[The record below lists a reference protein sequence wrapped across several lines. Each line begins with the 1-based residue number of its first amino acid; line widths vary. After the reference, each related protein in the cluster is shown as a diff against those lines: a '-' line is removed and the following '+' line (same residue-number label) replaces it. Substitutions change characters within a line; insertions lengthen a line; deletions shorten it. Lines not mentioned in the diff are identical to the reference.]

1 MAGVGLAGPLQQRLP
16 GLEERLC
23 RLCHLRNDEDSADAF
38 LMQAS
43 ATLETLKQ
51 LSEDG
56 GENST
61 FSNLVQLYAQAVLD
75 ITYFEEN
82 QLIDEDFLEV
92 SSLQKVEELIHV
104 LSEPEALIKE
114 SGENEPLSVL
124 GVELLECLYW
134 RRGALLYMF
143 CHTVKGRKE
152 WLMEKM
158 ETFKK
163 FLSEGVNYLVKMLG
177 FRCSVDLNEEF
188 VSQDA
193 DTARLL
199 HEGIFSDTHLL
210 AMMYSGEMC
219 YWGLNYFGKGKP
231 PLQSTD
237 SGSNSEQ
244 HCSARTEI
252 VDFRDMGEKMLKKY
266 IDVCEGPL
274 REHEWNTRNAKLI
287 LDYFRQLST

>member
-1 MAGVGLAGPLQQRLP
+1 MAGAGVLQQRLA
-16 GLEERLC
+16 GLEARLC
-23 RLCHLRNDEDSADAF
+23 RLRTDGGSDDPF

-43 ATLETLKQ
+43 GTLGNLRH
-51 LSEDG
+51 LFEDG

-61 FSNLVQLYAQAVLD
+61 FSNLLQLYAQAILD

-82 QLIDEDFLEV
+82 QLVDEDFMEV

-104 LSEPEALIKE
+104 LSEPETLIE
-114 SGENEPLSVL
+114 GSSENEPLTVL

-152 WLMEKM
+152 WLTGKM
-158 ETFKK
+158 EIFKK

-177 FRCSVDLNEEF
+177 FRCSVNPIEDF
-188 VSQDA
+188 GYQDP

-219 YWGLNYFGKGKP
+219 YWGLSFFGKGKP
-231 PLQSTD
+231 QLQNAD
-237 SGSNSEQ
+237 AGSNSEH
-244 HCSARTEI
+244 HCSAHTE
-252 VDFRDMGEKMLKKY
+252 VLDFRDMGEKMLQKY
-266 IDVCEGPL
+266 VAVCEGPL
-274 REHEWNTRNAKLI
+274 RAHEWNTRNARLI
-287 LDYFRQLST
+287 LDYFKQLST

>member
-61 FSNLVQLYAQAVLD
+61 FSNLVQLYAQ
-75 ITYFEEN
+75 
-82 QLIDEDFLEV
+82 
-92 SSLQKVEELIHV
+92 
-104 LSEPEALIKE
+104 
-114 SGENEPLSVL
+114 PLSVL

>member
-1 MAGVGLAGPLQQRLP
+1 MPLAGGGPAP
-16 GLEERLC
+16 GEPFEATSRGEAPGS
-23 RLCHLRNDEDSADAF
+23 DDPF
-38 LMQAS
+38 LTQA
-43 ATLETLKQ
+43 AGTLENLRH

-56 GENST
+56 RENST
-61 FSNLVQLYAQAVLD
+61 FSNLLQLYAQAVLD

-82 QLIDEDFLEV
+82 QLVDEDFLEV

-104 LSEPEALIKE
+104 LSEPETLIEE
-114 SGENEPLSVL
+114 SGENGPLTVL

-152 WLMEKM
+152 WLTDKM

-177 FRCSVDLNEEF
+177 FRCSVNPNEEF
-188 VSQDA
+188 AYQDP

-219 YWGLNYFGKGKP
+219 YWGLSFFGKGKAQ
-231 PLQSTD
+231 LQSTD

-244 HCSARTEI
+244 HCSPHTD
-252 VDFRDMGEKMLKKY
+252 VLDFRDMGEKMLQKY
-266 IDVCEGPL
+266 VAVCEGPL
-274 REHEWNTRNAKLI
+274 RAHEWNTRNARLI
-287 LDYFRQLST
+287 LDYFKQSST